1 MTTYLLGAI
10 VRLYQRVFKGGVD
23 KWERGRAR
31 SIAKA
36 SAPLHGDV
44 LPPEDVPLADAWHVD
59 VEEKASWTG
68 EQRIVSPV
76 RRRHLYRPPSQR
88 QLAAMRARRLR
99 PVQDFAN
106 DPLSAP
112 LAGPL
117 APAVIAASVPVSP
130 APQAWFLESFTES
143 WTAAEVARMVAAVKA
158 KASR

>member
-10 VRLYQRVFKGGVD
+10 VRLWKHVTTGGIS
-23 KWERGRAR
+23 KLERRRAR

-36 SAPLHGDV
+36 TTPLHAEA
-44 LPPEDVPLADAWHVD
+44 LPPEDEAFVQAHHEIY
-59 VEEKASWTG
+59 VEYVTA
-68 EQRIVSPV
+68 EQPAVSTV

-88 QLAAMRARRLR
+88 QLDRIRARRLK
-99 PVQDFAN
+99 PVQDFRA

-130 APQAWFLESFTES
+130 APWLLESFTQG
-143 WTAAEVARMVAAVKA
+143 WTKADVERMVAEA
-158 KASR
+158 KAAAR

>member
-10 VRLYQRVFKGGVD
+10 VRLYQRLFKGGVD

-31 SIAKA
+31 SIAAA

-44 LPPEDVPLADAWHVD
+44 LPPDDQELVDAHHEIV
-59 VEEKASWTG
+59 VEWRTA
-68 EQRIVSPV
+68 EQPVVSTV

-88 QLAAMRARRLR
+88 QLDRMRARQLAPRKA
-99 PVQDFAN
+99 FEA

-117 APAVIAASVPVSP
+117 APAVIHASVPVSP
-130 APQAWFLESFTES
+130 APFQLEGPTGVFPRD
-143 WTAAEVARMVAAVKA
+143 WIAQVMARAEA
-158 KASR
+158 KAANAR